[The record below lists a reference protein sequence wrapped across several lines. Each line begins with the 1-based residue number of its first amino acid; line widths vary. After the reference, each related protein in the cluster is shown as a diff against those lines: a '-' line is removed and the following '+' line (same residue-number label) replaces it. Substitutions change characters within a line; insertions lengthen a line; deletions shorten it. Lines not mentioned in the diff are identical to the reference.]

1 MGKSDLLKDSMK
13 SGLDG
18 LLSSTKK
25 SPQKKEATP
34 LKTEKEPAVHC
45 NFVIDKSVHTRMKFL
60 AIEKNMSLRD
70 IVNEAMKEYL
80 EKKSVSEGM
89 FLASRSFKSVT
100 SVSTL
105 CRYVL
110 LHISH

>member
-45 NFVIDKSVHTRMKFL
+45 NFVIDKSVHTRM
-60 AIEKNMSLRD
+60 
-70 IVNEAMKEYL
+70 
-80 EKKSVSEGM
+80 
-89 FLASRSFKSVT
+89 
-100 SVSTL
+100 
-105 CRYVL
+105 
-110 LHISH
+110 

>member
-1 MGKSDLLKDSMK
+1 MGKSDLLKDGMK

-25 SPQKKEATP
+25 SPQKKETAPAKAEKEPAVKKETAP
-34 LKTEKEPAVHC
+34 AKAEKEPAVHC

-70 IVNEAMKEYL
+70 IVNEAMREYL
-80 EKKSVSEGM
+80 EKNGK
-89 FLASRSFKSVT
+89 
-100 SVSTL
+100 
-105 CRYVL
+105 
-110 LHISH
+110 

>member
-34 LKTEKEPAVHC
+34 LKTEKEPAV
-45 NFVIDKSVHTRMKFL
+45 
-60 AIEKNMSLRD
+60 
-70 IVNEAMKEYL
+70 NEAMKEYL
-80 EKKSVSEGM
+80 EKNGK
-89 FLASRSFKSVT
+89 
-100 SVSTL
+100 
-105 CRYVL
+105 
-110 LHISH
+110 